1 MMTAPTEPT
10 PQSWPAN
17 RKRQAVIIAIGVTAI
32 GRLPRDPGFQRL
44 MIVAAVVLA
53 AVIDMA
59 RNGKNASFER
69 LVAWDARQK
78 ARAAHTAATAK
89 KKPR

>member
-1 MMTAPTEPT
+1 MTAPTEPT

-32 GRLPRDPGFQRL
+32 GRLPRDPGFQRGV
-44 MIVAAVVLA
+44 IVAAIVLA
-53 AVIDMA
+53 AVIGMA
-59 RNGKNASFER
+59 RNSKNASFER

-78 ARAAHTAATAK
+78 ARAVHTAAKGT